1 MSLPPYIPIAEA
13 AALLGLS
20 ERQTRRLA
28 ESSGRGVKLG
38 RNWFLT
44 HEAIKALQ
52 IRNPPGPV
60 PRAR

>member
-1 MSLPPYIPIAEA
+1 MTTPPYIPITEA
-13 AALLGLS
+13 ATLLGLS

-44 HEAIKALQ
+44 PEAIKALQ
-52 IRNPPGPV
+52 MRNPPGPV
-60 PRAR
+60 PRVR